1 MNERSAFTVHWLISM
16 RTISPASKR
25 ERPRRADCCSF
36 RKECARSFPVKVKLP
51 KRSRAQSTPTQR
63 TFFTCCGIWRATMR
77 GSRSR
82 PATKLQM
89 IGFRSE
95 NRRNCEVM
103 ADNSSGASTDSV
115 TVPWSDTIR
124 FVRQLSHDLRNDL
137 NAIELRSAY
146 IGELTQDQEVT
157 SEIRRLREVVSDMNS
172 TLQLLSR
179 AVGKFTPNV
188 ITYPVVE
195 FLADMRTQIERNF
208 SKENHEITWDV
219 QLQDGILN
227 IDPQLFQEVFVE
239 LFANAFRHDRGK
251 GALVARAR
259 ICDGRFL
266 FSLHEPKAAFSSETQ
281 NWGREPLR
289 NIRQRHYGL
298 GLNRVRAIIEAHGGE
313 LQAQYDPKAATL
325 VSTMAL
331 PMSDRQSEHG

>member
-1 MNERSAFTVHWLISM
+1 MN
-16 RTISPASKR
+16 
-25 ERPRRADCCSF
+25 
-36 RKECARSFPVKVKLP
+36 
-51 KRSRAQSTPTQR
+51 
-63 TFFTCCGIWRATMR
+63 
-77 GSRSR
+77 
-82 PATKLQM
+82 LQM

-103 ADNSSGASTDSV
+103 ADKSSEASTDSV
-115 TVPWSDTIR
+115 TVPWSDTVR

-146 IGELTQDQEVT
+146 IGELTQDQELT
-157 SEIRRLREVVSDMNS
+157 SEIKRLREVVSDMNS

-179 AVGKFTPNV
+179 AVGEVTPNV
-188 ITYPVVE
+188 ITYPAGE

-219 QLQDGILN
+219 ELQDGILN

-259 ICDGRFL
+259 ISDGRFL
-266 FSLHEPKAAFSSETQ
+266 FTLHEPKAAFSSETQ

-298 GLNRVRAIIEAHGGE
+298 GLNRIRAIIEAHGGE
-313 LQAQYDPKAATL
+313 LQARYDPKAATL
-325 VSTMAL
+325 VSAMVL
-331 PMSDRQSEHG
+331 PMSSRQSEHG